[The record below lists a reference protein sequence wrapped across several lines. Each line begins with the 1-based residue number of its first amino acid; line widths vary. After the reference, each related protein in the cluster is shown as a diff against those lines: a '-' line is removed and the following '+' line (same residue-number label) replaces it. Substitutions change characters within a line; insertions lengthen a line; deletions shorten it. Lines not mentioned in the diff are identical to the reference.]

1 VYCPSDKEVD
11 EDEAEEYEALI
22 RQIREDKMKEEG
34 A

>member
-1 VYCPSDKEVD
+1 VYCPPDEEVD

-22 RQIREDKMKEEG
+22 RQIREDKMKEG

>member
-1 VYCPSDKEVD
+1 MAPPDEEFD

-22 RQIREDKMKEEG
+22 RQIREDKKEEE